1 METKGAT
8 GGPKSKHHRLREVEV
23 EDPPIR
29 MVWADP
35 KSLDENPLN
44 WKIHTDFQT
53 EVVSELIRKHGWI
66 KPLIFNSVTKR
77 LLDGH
82 DRRKISIARGLAAV
96 PVIIG
101 TWPEEQEPE
110 ILGSLDPSA
119 ALAKGEPDAIQRL
132 LDQMQ
137 DPAPVIDRLITE
149 LAESNGLLD
158 RLSAEQ
164 PTRIDPTFTPD
175 PGPSGYGTRIDDFP
189 PGEPGMPPPGA
200 PPESPP
206 IPHYQPVPSS
216 VKMIQLYLDTDT
228 FREFREMVAAIQDRY
243 DVTTETD
250 LVMAVMREAYEAHRT
265 STGGDPE

>member
-1 METKGAT
+1 M
-8 GGPKSKHHRLREVEV
+8 
-23 EDPPIR
+23 I
-29 MVWADP
+29 WADP
-35 KSLDENPLN
+35 NSLDENYLN

-66 KPLIFNSVTKR
+66 KPLAYNLETGR

-164 PTRIDPTFTPD
+164 PTRIEPTFTPD
-175 PGPSGYGTRIDDFP
+175 PGPPGYGTRIDDFP

-200 PPESPP
+200 PPESGP

-216 VKMIQLYLDTDT
+216 VRMLQLYLDTETLPEMRRMISMLQVVHGTDT
-228 FREFREMVAAIQDRY
+228 D
-243 DVTTETD
+243 TD
-250 LVMAVMREAYEAHRT
+250 TIMAVMREAYEAHRT